1 MKVHRKL
8 AYNKTMVK
16 ASKAA
21 QKDSG
26 KSSVTDSNKGNQM
39 IEKDASVYRENDNIS
54 GLFSGAESLIEN
66 AVTENEKTLTAKSSV
81 DSDEDMEE
89 ASLPDNVREQRRLAR
104 RPSIEHLENGTVT
117 LEDGLVLPL
126 FAAGDRIVVERFLS
140 WNLNYWLDT
149 KIYKVRDIDDD
160 TGVVKCIDEEHG
172 TLANIGFK
180 HAGQNIKLV
189 PGRGDPFNPAK
200 ARKELAAKQKALYN
214 KENGIVEKKKGRGR
228 PAGSKN
234 RPKEVIRA
242 EKLER
247 IKIQAA
253 KRR

>member
-1 MKVHRKL
+1 MVRTSKV
-8 AYNKTMVK
+8 
-16 ASKAA
+16 A
-21 QKDSG
+21 QKNSS
-26 KSSVTDSNKGNQM
+26 KSSVTDSNMGNQM
-39 IEKDASVYRENDNIS
+39 TEKDASVPCKNDNIS
-54 GLFSGAESLIEN
+54 GLFSGADSVIEN
-66 AVTENEKTLTAKSSV
+66 AVTQNEKSLTAKISV
-81 DSDEDMEE
+81 ESDEDMEE
-89 ASLPDNVREQRRLAR
+89 ATLPDNVREQRRLAR

-117 LEDGLVLPL
+117 LEDGLILPL

-140 WNLNYWLDT
+140 WSLNYWLDT
-149 KIYKVRDIDDD
+149 KIYRVREIDDD

-180 HAGQNIKLV
+180 HPGQNVKLV

-200 ARKELAAKQKALYN
+200 ARKELAAKQKAQFN
-214 KENGIVEKKKGRGR
+214 KENGIVEKKRGRGR

-247 IKIQAA
+247 IKIKAA

>member
-8 AYNKTMVK
+8 TYNKTMVK

-21 QKDSG
+21 QKNSSD
-26 KSSVTDSNKGNQM
+26 SSVTDSNKGNQM

-117 LEDGLVLPL
+117 LEDGLVLPCEPKSSSTS
-126 FAAGDRIVVERFLS
+126 ACPACTSRR
-140 WNLNYWLDT
+140 
-149 KIYKVRDIDDD
+149 R
-160 TGVVKCIDEEHG
+160 
-172 TLANIGFK
+172 LADS
-180 HAGQNIKLV
+180 ARSL
-189 PGRGDPFNPAK
+189 RG
-200 ARKELAAKQKALYN
+200 
-214 KENGIVEKKKGRGR
+214 
-228 PAGSKN
+228 
-234 RPKEVIRA
+234 
-242 EKLER
+242 
-247 IKIQAA
+247 
-253 KRR
+253 

>member
-1 MKVHRKL
+1 M
-8 AYNKTMVK
+8 
-16 ASKAA
+16 
-21 QKDSG
+21 
-26 KSSVTDSNKGNQM
+26 GNQM
-39 IEKDASVYRENDNIS
+39 TEKDASVPCKNDNIS
-54 GLFSGAESLIEN
+54 GLFSGADSVIEN
-66 AVTENEKTLTAKSSV
+66 AVTQNEKSLTAKISV
-81 DSDEDMEE
+81 ESDEDMEE
-89 ASLPDNVREQRRLAR
+89 ATLPDNVREQRRLAR

-117 LEDGLVLPL
+117 LEDGLILPL

-140 WNLNYWLDT
+140 WSLNYWLDT
-149 KIYKVRDIDDD
+149 KIYRVREIDDD

-180 HAGQNIKLV
+180 HPGQNVKLV

-200 ARKELAAKQKALYN
+200 ARKELAAKQKAQFN
-214 KENGIVEKKKGRGR
+214 KENGIVEKKRGRGR

-247 IKIQAA
+247 IKIKAA